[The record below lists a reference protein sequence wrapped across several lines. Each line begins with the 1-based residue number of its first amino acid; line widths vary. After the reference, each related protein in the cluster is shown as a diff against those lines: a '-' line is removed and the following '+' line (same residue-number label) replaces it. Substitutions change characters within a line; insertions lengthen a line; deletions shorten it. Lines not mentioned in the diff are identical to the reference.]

1 LVVKIAPVQFLSYL
15 TSKCTIST
23 VPTAHPDPLG
33 VEGHED
39 TASHAKQVICEF
51 WRLLKDTNDVHYLWR
66 GAVTVIAKMF
76 HVHLRTIRR
85 VLARAIK
92 SYS

>member
-1 LVVKIAPVQFLSYL
+1 MKSRRVSLNVHFLNFRSSQIAPVQFLSYL

-23 VPTAHPDPLG
+23 VPAAHPDPLG

-51 WRLLKDTNDVHYLWR
+51 WRLLKDTNDVNYLWR
-66 GAVTVIAKMF
+66 GAYICNV
-76 HVHLRTIRR
+76 
-85 VLARAIK
+85 
-92 SYS
+92 